1 MPLLTLQAPLPL
13 HTYQTRQ
20 DTVTSDAN
28 GLISG
33 IAAGSVLF
41 TDLLNAGCY
50 VLPAAPPTDTTGF
63 AVDPVE

>member
-33 IAAGSVLF
+33 IAAQ
-41 TDLLNAGCY
+41 
-50 VLPAAPPTDTTGF
+50 AACSSRIC
-63 AVDPVE
+63 